1 MSVYQLA
8 EKILN
13 HLAKHYNEHGVS
25 KFNTKS
31 LANYFETDHETAEQ
45 ALTHLHENG
54 HVSLDLDGSVHVTDQ
69 GINQG
74 FQQ

>member
-13 HLAKHYNEHGVS
+13 HLAQHYHEHGVS

-31 LANYFETDHETAEQ
+31 LANYFETDDETAEQ
-45 ALTHLHENG
+45 ALTQLHESG
-54 HVSLDLDGSVHVTDQ
+54 HVRLDLDGSVHVTDQ

-74 FQQ
+74 FQE